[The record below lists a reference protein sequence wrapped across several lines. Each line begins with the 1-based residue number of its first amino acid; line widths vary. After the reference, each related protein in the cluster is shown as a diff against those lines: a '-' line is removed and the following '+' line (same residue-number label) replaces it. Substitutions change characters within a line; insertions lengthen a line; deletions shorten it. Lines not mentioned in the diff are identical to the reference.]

1 MQRTKESV
9 FPYSLS
15 AVDCEDAA
23 AEMQQ
28 MLQAVVT
35 SVEPFGNALW
45 RPEAGNVD
53 KPLTTLVKNGKKG
66 ICRWNPFLQFG
77 GNSFP
82 QHICW
87 MTFCALNPKLWLP
100 S

>member
-35 SVEPFGNALW
+35 SVEPFG
-45 RPEAGNVD
+45 D
-53 KPLTTLVKNGKKG
+53 
-66 ICRWNPFLQFG
+66 Q
-77 GNSFP
+77 
-82 QHICW
+82 
-87 MTFCALNPKLWLP
+87 KLEM
-100 S
+100 